1 MKSTKLKIKRQD
13 RKNRGITLIALVV
26 TIVVL
31 LILAAVSISMLGG
44 ENGIITQAVKTKEE
58 TRGASVEEER
68 DLWKTNQNV
77 DKYGSSTAESL
88 TELID
93 RLVEKGLLTDDER
106 DQIIGNEDKGIEG
119 TGQVTIGSRTI
130 VFVTG
135 KLTLVEMF
143 EKAKADGCTN
153 EDGTCDNQEHL
164 HIGDYVNFENPEN
177 AEYIVPTENTGLG
190 DLEGQYSELVQKYTV
205 SPSKNQLN
213 WRVLGLDEETGGIK
227 LTSGRPL
234 KANTEIEGGE
244 FPFLLLQGALAYTDG
259 YKELDNI
266 CNALYKD
273 LPFVDKARSIN
284 INDVNE
290 LTGVINDEIIKE
302 IENALR

>member
-1 MKSTKLKIKRQD
+1 MKKQE
-13 RKNRGITLIALVV
+13 NAITLIALVV

-93 RLVEKGLLTDDER
+93 RLVEKGLLTDDEK
-106 DQIIGNEDKGIEG
+106 DQILGNEDKGIEG

-177 AEYIVPTENTGLG
+177 AEYIVPTEKTGVNNINAESG
-190 DLEGQYSELVQKYTV
+190 SVEIVQKYTV
-205 SPSKNQLN
+205 SSNKNQLN